1 MATTTHTDEIASVYA
16 KSLLEVCD
24 ATPAGGV
31 ALAEGCLEEL
41 RALCDLI
48 AADKRFAEFLK
59 TPVVGQS
66 ARLATLDTIIKGRVS
81 DLVYRFIMV
90 VASHGRANRLA
101 DVTVAFDSLL
111 QERLG
116 RVEVDMITVDGNA
129 SAEVIATVKERVK
142 QAFAKD
148 AVLHQ
153 YADPNMIG
161 GVKLRIGDQ
170 LIDGSVATE
179 LRNMREAVAARG
191 SGAIR
196 ERPADF
202 IRE

>member
-1 MATTTHTDEIASVYA
+1 MATTKHIDEIASVYA

-24 ATPAGGV
+24 AAGGGN
-31 ALAEGCLEEL
+31 ALAESCASEL
-41 RALCDLI
+41 RSLSDLI
-48 AADKRFAEFLK
+48 AADKQFAEFLK
-59 TPVVGQS
+59 TPIVGQA
-66 ARLATLDTIIKGRVS
+66 ARISTLDNIVKGRVS
-81 DLVYRFIMV
+81 DLVYRFVMV
-90 VASHGRANRLA
+90 IASHGRAGRLA
-101 DVTVAFDSLL
+101 DVTDAFDSLL

-129 SAEVIATVKERVK
+129 SADVIATVKARVK
-142 QAFAKD
+142 EAFAKD

-153 YADPNMIG
+153 YADASMIG

-191 SGAIR
+191 GTAIR
-196 ERPADF
+196 SRPKDF
-202 IRE
+202 LRE